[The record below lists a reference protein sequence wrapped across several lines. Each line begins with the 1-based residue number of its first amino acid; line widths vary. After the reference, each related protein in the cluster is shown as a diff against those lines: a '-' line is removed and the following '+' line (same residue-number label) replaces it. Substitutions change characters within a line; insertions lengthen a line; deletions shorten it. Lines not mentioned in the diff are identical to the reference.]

1 MVHMVI
7 LYTGREE
14 HLLICRYY
22 NYIIFPV
29 LYHMFTVTEN
39 QVVNYQSASQSTSA
53 LVEKYLL
60 DYWKLD

>member
-7 LYTGREE
+7 LYTGKEE

-22 NYIIFPV
+22 IIFLV

-39 QVVNYQSASQSTSA
+39 QVVNYQSTSQSTSA
-53 LVEKYLL
+53 LVEKYLP
-60 DYWKLD
+60 DY